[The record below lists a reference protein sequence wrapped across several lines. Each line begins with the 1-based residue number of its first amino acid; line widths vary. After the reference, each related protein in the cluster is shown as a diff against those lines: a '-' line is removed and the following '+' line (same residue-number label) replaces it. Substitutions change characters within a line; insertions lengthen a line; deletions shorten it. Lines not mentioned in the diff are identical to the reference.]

1 MNARLFTWGFVLVS
15 LVFSLFLTWVTGNVF
30 FILLAVF
37 PFAGKMLFG
46 PKDPRAREE
55 VLAIRRRNKLLFIL
69 ALAIGIG
76 ILTAT
81 LLTQEAVRMA
91 LASAGGIAMLVII
104 YVLMI
109 MGAARSIDKDSD
121 DKYG

>member
-1 MNARLFTWGFVLVS
+1 MNARLFTWSFVLMS
-15 LVFSLFLTWVTGNVF
+15 IAFSLFLSYVTGNVF
-30 FILLAVF
+30 FVLLAAF
-37 PFAGKMLFG
+37 PVAGKLLFG
-46 PKDPRAREE
+46 PRDPRPPEEAR
-55 VLAIRRRNKLLFIL
+55 AARRRNKLIFLL

-91 LASAGGIAMLVII
+91 LASAAGITMLIVI

-109 MGAARSIDKDSD
+109 FGAGSMIDVDQD
-121 DKYG
+121 DRYG